1 MYPRRATRATRS
13 TVRKSVCA
21 PTLIK
26 SSSSSSPPPPPPDDA
41 TDHHA
46 SPTPQTDSAAA
57 AGVTGNDVAGESV
70 TASVFPET
78 KEVEKRESLIG
89 ETVASGEG
97 KETLIEDKGE
107 IVLGMSEIGRDSN
120 VPVMEEAPVVAEDA
134 ASGGL
139 VDGGSEGVSVSSGNA
154 GKTKKI
160 VKKVVKI
167 VKEVEKRES
176 LIGETVVSG
185 EGKETLIEDKGEI
198 VLGMSEIGRD
208 SNVPV
213 MEEAPVVTEDAASGG
228 LVVGGSEGVSV
239 SSGNAGKTKKI
250 VKKVVKVVR
259 KVVRKVPKKVVKVD
273 DLMKDDAFVSRM
285 ENAEPPSVSGG
296 EETGV
301 EKVEMAIEENRI
313 GLGKQIDEGKVS
325 SEMNENQELL
335 NAQSKNVGA
344 GEVII
349 GHLDTNHDCSMDV
362 HANEDLLSA
371 EPIRV
376 CREEVSTENF
386 DSNSDKSVEVIT
398 NEDLVNDQSIK
409 SGGESVTGEHV
420 DSNCK
425 ENVECGSI
433 NVEASANGCG
443 DGGKGVRDDSESSA
457 KREDEV
463 GAGAYMSTE
472 MEAVERQKK
481 RKTEVFIGGLN
492 KDAKEEDIRKVFG
505 EVGEIV
511 EMRLL
516 MDRKTGKN
524 KGYAFVRYASAGE
537 AKRAAKQFSKVEIC
551 GKESGASL
559 VAGSDTLY
567 LGNIDKKWKEEDVL
581 KLLEGAG
588 IEKIDKVTVVKDP
601 IKSDCN
607 RGYAFIEFETSK
619 CAQVTLN
626 KLQKKDAF
634 GMNRKLKVAWAEP
647 LDEPDDEEMLKV
659 KTVFAEFVP
668 LTWDEKKVREIFK
681 KFGEIENVVLSRDMQ
696 TSKRKDYAFISYET
710 REAAVA
716 CIDSFGSELSDDDG
730 SKVNLKV
737 CFAKPVSKGKHLKKD
752 TKPHSKE
759 VNYDKP
765 KPSHGTVRQVDL
777 RSQGRQVD
785 ARIQGRQ
792 VDARIQGRQLDLK
805 SQGRQFD
812 PRSQAR
818 LNTPQHQNYGFQMPS
833 TNAEL
838 VQLLREQAAQKPLH
852 NNVNSG
858 YVDINYSNPSLGRK
872 RTFSSMEAGPVLR
885 GQPHLYNETSFLDSG
900 PSYNPLPRV
909 GSTMPSPYYPPHGSY
924 RPELQLGARAYAP
937 NETRERNPD
946 GRNVLYRRY

>member
-1 MYPRRATRATRS
+1 MYTRRNFSWFNIPRKIERSPVCRLPICRTTRTPPKLSSGAAAAMRPRRATRS
-13 TVRKSVCA
+13 TARNTVCA

-26 SSSSSSPPPPPPDDA
+26 SSSSSSPPPPTPDDV

-46 SPTPQTDSAAA
+46 SLTPQTDSASAA
-57 AGVTGNDVAGESV
+57 AGVTGNDVADESV
-70 TASVFPET
+70 TASVFLERE
-78 KEVEKRESLIG
+78 EVEKRESLIG
-89 ETVASGEG
+89 ETVVFGEG

-107 IVLGMSEIGRDSN
+107 IILGMSEIGRDSN
-120 VPVMEEAPVVAEDA
+120 VPVMEKAPVVAEEA

-139 VDGGSEGVSVSSGNA
+139 VDGGSEGVSVSSGN
-154 GKTKKI
+154 
-160 VKKVVKI
+160 
-167 VKEVEKRES
+167 S
-176 LIGETVVSG
+176 
-185 EGKETLIEDKGEI
+185 
-198 VLGMSEIGRD
+198 
-208 SNVPV
+208 
-213 MEEAPVVTEDAASGG
+213 
-228 LVVGGSEGVSV
+228 
-239 SSGNAGKTKKI
+239 GKTKKI

-259 KVVRKVPKKVVKVD
+259 KVVRKVPKKVAKVD
-273 DLMKDDAFVSRM
+273 DLMKADAFVSRA

-301 EKVEMAIEENRI
+301 EKAGMEIEENRSR
-313 GLGKQIDEGKVS
+313 LEKQIDEGKVS
-325 SEMNENQELL
+325 SEMNENEELL
-335 NAQSKNVGA
+335 NAQSKNLGG
-344 GEVII
+344 GEVFI
-349 GHLDTNHDCSMDV
+349 GHLDTNRDSSMDV
-362 HANEDLLSA
+362 RTNVDLSSA

-376 CREEVSTENF
+376 RGEEVSTENF
-386 DSNSDKSVEVIT
+386 DSNCDKSMEMST
-398 NEDLVNDQSIK
+398 NEDLVNAKSIRV
-409 SGGESVTGEHV
+409 GGETVTGEHV

-433 NVEASANGCG
+433 NVEVSANGCE
-443 DGGKGVRDDSESSA
+443 DGGQGVKEDSESA
-457 KREDEV
+457 TKCEDEV

-472 MEAVERQKK
+472 MEAVERQKR

-492 KDAKEEDIRKVFG
+492 KDAKEEDIREVFG
-505 EVGEIV
+505 ELGEIV
-511 EMRLL
+511 EVRLL

-524 KGYAFVRYASAGE
+524 KGYAFVRYALAGE

-559 VAGSDTLY
+559 VEGSDTLY

-607 RGYAFIEFETSK
+607 RGYAFIEFETRK
-619 CAQVTLN
+619 CAQVALN

-647 LDEPDDEEMLKV
+647 LAEPDEEEMLKV

-716 CIDSFGSELSDDDG
+716 CVDSFGSELTDDDG
-730 SKVNLKV
+730 TKVNLKV

-759 VNYDKP
+759 ANYDKP
-765 KPSHGTVRQVDL
+765 KPSHGITGSDRQVDL

-785 ARIQGRQ
+785 ARIEGRQ
-792 VDARIQGRQLDLK
+792 FDLR

-812 PRSQAR
+812 PRSQPR
-818 LNTPQHQNYGFQMPS
+818 LNTPQHHNYGVQMPS

-838 VQLLREQAAQKPLH
+838 VRLLREQAARRPLH

-872 RTFSSMEAGPVLR
+872 RTFSSMASLSLSKCICLSSASHYSCEIFINMCQQEAGPVLR
-885 GQPHLYNETSFLDSG
+885 GPPHLYKETSFPDSG
-900 PSYNPLPRV
+900 PSYIPLPRV
-909 GSTMPSPYYPPHGSY
+909 GATMPSPYYPLHDGY
-924 RPELQLGARAYAP
+924 RPELQPGARAYAP
-937 NETRERNPD
+937 NEGKKSRWKECSVSQILTD
-946 GRNVLYRRY
+946 GSWTDGIIAAHTKRSLRW